1 MAAQG
6 TLTLVSDKEEQRR
19 LARQSALFMKV
30 GSAWVA
36 ASPFDVEHPEPGVT
50 FFKRVR
56 PGDAR

>member
-6 TLTLVSDKEEQRR
+6 TLTQVSDKEEQRR

-36 ASPFDVEHPEPGVT
+36 ASPFDVEHP
-50 FFKRVR
+50 
-56 PGDAR
+56 